1 MRILLPVDESPYS
14 EAALNALLAEFKP
27 RGTQVRVLYVIEPIT
42 AYLTAGMV
50 PELVTVS
57 AQIERSREKEA
68 ETLINKMA
76 GILRRAGF
84 TPTTTVDTGDPT
96 GVILEHAKK
105 WPADL
110 IVMGSHGLHGL
121 SRLLMGSVSDAVV
134 RHADC
139 SVQVV
144 RVRGPVKKKR
154 L

>member
-14 EAALNALLAEFKP
+14 EAALNALVAEFKP
-27 RGTQVRVLYVIEPIT
+27 RGTQVRVLYVVEPIT
-42 AYLTAGMV
+42 AYLTAGLV
-50 PELVTVS
+50 PELVTAS

-68 ETLINKMA
+68 EALLNKMA
-76 GILRRAGF
+76 ATLRKAGF
-84 TPTTTVDTGDPT
+84 AAVTTVDTGDPT
-96 GVILEHAKK
+96 GVILDHAKQ

-110 IVMGSHGLHGL
+110 IVMGSHGLRGL

-144 RVRGPVKKKR
+144 RMRGPAKKKR
-154 L
+154 S

>member
-14 EAALNALLAEFKP
+14 EAALNAILTQLKP
-27 RGTQVRVLYVIEPIT
+27 RGTQVRVLYVIEPMT
-42 AYLTAGMV
+42 AYLTAGLV
-50 PELVTVS
+50 PELVSVS
-57 AQIERSREKEA
+57 AKIERSREKEA
-68 ETLINKMA
+68 EALIEKMA
-76 GILRRAGF
+76 GTLRKAGF
-84 TPTTTVDTGDPT
+84 TASISVDTGDPT
-96 GVILEHAKK
+96 GVILDHAKE

-110 IVMGSHGLHGL
+110 IVMGSHGLRGL

-154 L
+154 S